1 MNNNTGNGNA
11 NHNDQNWGWEQP
23 RREDDT
29 LVIEQ
34 PPQEKE
40 PREKKRASF
49 GVLPTVA
56 LMTVSAIAAGAV
68 TGVVVSRQQEDAQV
82 VNSLNQPNMQQTAKR
97 EAPAGSVE
105 QVAQSVLPSVVSIQV
120 ASMMGGEEGS
130 GAIISSDGL
139 VLTNAHVAGDRNS
152 QLQVTL
158 NDGTT
163 HPADLVGADAA
174 TDIAVIK
181 IRDVKDLPAIP
192 FGDSDQVQVGQ
203 SVIAIGSPLGLS
215 STVTT
220 GIVSALD
227 RPVRAS
233 AAGGES
239 SLIDAIQTDAAINPG
254 NSGGPLVDMSGNLIG
269 MNSVI
274 ASLSTSTEQAGS
286 IGLGFAIPSSF
297 AKRVADQLV
306 REGKASQPMLG
317 VSVMRDD
324 LGVVP
329 QTPVK
334 GAVIN
339 SVVPDGPGARAGLK
353 EGDVVTKLNDRLIDS
368 ADSLIAAT
376 RSHDFGETVTLEVL
390 SQGESEPHAVEVTL
404 TES

>member
-1 MNNNTGNGNA
+1 MNNEEQ
-11 NHNDQNWGWEQP
+11 QNWGWEQP
-23 RREDDT
+23 KHAQADAT
-29 LVIEQ
+29 Q
-34 PPQEKE
+34 PVPQVQGE
-40 PREKKRASF
+40 PEPKAPKKKLSF

-68 TGVVVSRQQEDAQV
+68 TGVVVSQREDGTQV
-82 VNSLNQPNMQQTAKR
+82 VNSLQQPSIQQTAHKD
-97 EAPAGSVE
+97 APEGSVE

-120 ASMMGGEEGS
+120 ASAMGGEEGS

-158 NDGTT
+158 NDGST

-181 IRDVKDLPAIP
+181 IRDVKDLPVIS

-203 SVIAIGSPLGLS
+203 SVVAIGSPLGLS
-215 STVTT
+215 ATVTT

-233 AAGGES
+233 ASGGES

-254 NSGGPLVDMSGNLIG
+254 NSGGPLVDMNGNLIG

-274 ASLSTSTEQAGS
+274 ASLSSGTDQAGS

-297 AKRVADQLV
+297 AKSVADQLV
-306 REGKASQPMLG
+306 EKGTATQPMLG
-317 VSVMRDD
+317 VSVLRDD
-324 LGVVP
+324 LGLP
-329 QTPVK
+329 TQTTVK
-334 GAVIN
+334 GAVIGGVN
-339 SVVPDGPGARAGLK
+339 PDSPGERGGLK

-368 ADSLIAAT
+368 ADALIAAV
-376 RSHDFGETVTLEVL
+376 RSHDFGETVTLEVT
-390 SQGESEPHAVEVTL
+390 SQGDSQPHSVEVTL
-404 TES
+404 TED